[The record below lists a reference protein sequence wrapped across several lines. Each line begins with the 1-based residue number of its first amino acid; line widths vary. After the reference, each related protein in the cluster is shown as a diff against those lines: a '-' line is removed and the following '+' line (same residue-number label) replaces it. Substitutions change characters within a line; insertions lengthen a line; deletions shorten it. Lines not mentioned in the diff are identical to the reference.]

1 MLVRY
6 EVCEHA
12 SILPRQVTGVFDPR
26 SAIAAEARGNDE
38 EAPRDLFRGREA
50 VRERPRLYAV
60 VLAALAATY
69 VQLERHRDLFGAGG
83 AEGGP

>member
-6 EVCEHA
+6 EVCEHG

-26 SAIAAEARGNDE
+26 SAIAAEARGEDADNG
-38 EAPRDLFRGREA
+38 PRDLFRGRES

-69 VQLERHRDLFGAGG
+69 AQLERDRGLLFDSGG
-83 AEGGP
+83 GR